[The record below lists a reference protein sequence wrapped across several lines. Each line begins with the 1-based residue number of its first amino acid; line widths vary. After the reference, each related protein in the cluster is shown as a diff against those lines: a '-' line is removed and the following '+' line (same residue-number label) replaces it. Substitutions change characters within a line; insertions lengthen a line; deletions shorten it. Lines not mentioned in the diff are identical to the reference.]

1 MTAVEW
7 LLEKISYQ
15 DKDNFIYVSPTISKK
30 DIEQAKEMEKEQI
43 IDACNQTEFED
54 VDGMGI
60 HDTITKGEEYYNE
73 TFKTKKMKSKTLQER
88 ADKAELDAKKL
99 IRKQIQDIEKE
110 TLEEVKDLAYY
121 RANAEEDYMKV
132 PISVLRYISE
142 LEEKS
147 YSEEEVK
154 ELAFN
159 FYYDMSRKMSVPEN
173 LISENFTNLEEWFE
187 QFKKK

>member
-60 HDTITKGEEYYNE
+60 HDTITKGEQYYNE